1 MKIAMIGQK
10 GIPALQGGVE
20 KHVQELALRLV
31 EDKHEVVAYT
41 RPWYT
46 SKRLHNH
53 KGVRL
58 VSLPSV
64 KAKHFDAITHT
75 ILAIIHAAWKEK
87 ADIIHI
93 HAVGPAL
100 LTWLARL
107 LRPQAKVVVTFHCID
122 RQHQKWGV
130 LARMMLWLGELST
143 MKFAHEVVA
152 VSRTLQQYSYEVYKR
167 NVQYIP
173 NGVSSMQYQPASVIK
188 EQFGLE
194 KDSYIVMVARLVRHK
209 GVHHLIK
216 AYNQLNTDKKL
227 VIVGGSAFTDDYVQ
241 ELEALASNN
250 SNILFTGFQ
259 NGRVLE
265 ELFSNA
271 YCYVLPSESE
281 GLPIA
286 LLEAAA
292 YGLPL
297 IASDIPANLEIVQHC
312 GISFRNTDVDSLKH
326 ALHTVLSDPEYALAL
341 GKQARK
347 HVHKYYQW
355 DDIAKQTLQLYE
367 DCLNESPV
375 TNGRLVKAH
384 A

>member
-31 EDKHEVVAYT
+31 EDNHEVVAYT

-46 SKRLHNH
+46 LKRLDNH
-53 KGVRL
+53 KGVKL
-58 VSLPSV
+58 VSLPSI

-75 ILAIIHAAWKEK
+75 GLAIFHAAWKEK

-100 LTWLARL
+100 LTWLARV
-107 LRPQAKVVVTFHCID
+107 LRPQAKVVVTFHCLD
-122 RQHQKWGV
+122 RQHQKWGI
-130 LARMMLWLGELST
+130 LARLMLWLGEWSA
-143 MKFAHEVVA
+143 MKFAHEVIA

-167 NVQYIP
+167 SVRYIP
-173 NGVSSMQYQPASVIK
+173 NGVSHVQQQPASVIK
-188 EQFGLE
+188 EQFGLD
-194 KDSYIVMVARLVRHK
+194 KDTYIVMVARLVRHK

-216 AYNQLNTDKKL
+216 AYNQLDTDKKL

-241 ELEALASNN
+241 EIQDMAANN
-250 SNILFTGFQ
+250 QDIIFTGFQ
-259 NGRVLE
+259 SGRVLE

-297 IASDIPANLEIVQHC
+297 IASDIPANVEIVQHC

-326 ALHTVLSDPEYALAL
+326 SLRTVLDDPEYAVEL

-355 DDIAKQTLQLYE
+355 DDIAKQTIQLYG
-367 DCLNESPV
+367 DCLSESTV
-375 TNGRLVKAH
+375 IHKTLAKA
-384 A
+384 

>member
-31 EDKHEVVAYT
+31 EDNHEVIAYT

-46 SKRLHNH
+46 LKRLDNH
-53 KGVRL
+53 KGVKL
-58 VSLPSV
+58 VSLPSI

-75 ILAIIHAAWKEK
+75 GLAIFHAAWKEK
-87 ADIIHI
+87 VDIIHI

-107 LRPQAKVVVTFHCID
+107 LRPQVKVVVTFHCID
-122 RQHQKWGV
+122 RQHQKWGI
-130 LARMMLWLGELST
+130 LARLMLWLGEWSA
-143 MKFAHEVVA
+143 MKFAHEVIA

-167 NVQYIP
+167 SVQYIP
-173 NGVSSMQYQPASVIK
+173 NGVSHVQQQPASVIK
-188 EQFGLE
+188 EQFGLD

-216 AYNQLNTDKKL
+216 AYNQLDTDKQL
-227 VIVGGSAFTDDYVQ
+227 VIVGGSAFTDDYVKEIQ
-241 ELEALASNN
+241 DMAANN
-250 SNILFTGFQ
+250 SDIIFTGFQ
-259 NGRVLE
+259 SGRVLE

-297 IASDIPANLEIVQHC
+297 IASDIPANLEIIQHC

-326 ALHTVLSDPEYALAL
+326 ALRTVLDDPEYAVEL

-355 DDIAKQTLQLYE
+355 DDIAKHTIQLYG
-367 DCLNESPV
+367 DCLSESPV
-375 TNGRLVKAH
+375 IHKTLVKAR

>member
-31 EDKHEVVAYT
+31 ENNHEVVAYT

-46 SKRLHNH
+46 LKRLDNH
-53 KGVRL
+53 KGVKL
-58 VSLPSV
+58 VSLPSI

-75 ILAIIHAAWKEK
+75 GLAIFHAAWKEK

-107 LRPQAKVVVTFHCID
+107 LRPQAKVVVTFHCLD
-122 RQHQKWGV
+122 RQHQKWGI
-130 LARMMLWLGELST
+130 LARLMLWLGEWSA
-143 MKFAHEVVA
+143 MKFAHEVIA

-167 NVQYIP
+167 SVRYIP
-173 NGVSSMQYQPASVIK
+173 NGVSHVQQQPVSVIK
-188 EQFGLE
+188 EQFGID
-194 KDSYIVMVARLVRHK
+194 KNSYIVMVARLVRHK

-216 AYNQLNTDKKL
+216 AYNQLDTDKKL
-227 VIVGGSAFTDDYVQ
+227 VIVGGSAFTDDYVKEIQ
-241 ELEALASNN
+241 DMAVNN
-250 SNILFTGFQ
+250 PDIIFTGFQ
-259 NGRVLE
+259 SGRVLE

-326 ALHTVLSDPEYALAL
+326 ALRTVLDDPEYAVEL

-355 DDIAKQTLQLYE
+355 DDIAKQTIQLYG
-367 DCLNESPV
+367 DCLSESPV
-375 TNGRLVKAH
+375 IHKTLAKA
-384 A
+384 

>member
-31 EDKHEVVAYT
+31 EDNHEVVAYT

-46 SKRLHNH
+46 LKRLDNH

-58 VSLPSV
+58 VSLPSI

-75 ILAIIHAAWKEK
+75 ALAIFHAAWKEK

-107 LRPQAKVVVTFHCID
+107 LRPQSKVVVTFHCLD
-122 RQHQKWGV
+122 RQHQKWGI
-130 LARMMLWLGELST
+130 LARMMLWLGEWSA
-143 MKFAHEVVA
+143 MKFAHEVIA

-167 NVQYIP
+167 SVRYIP
-173 NGVSSMQYQPASVIK
+173 NGVSHVQQQPVSVIK
-188 EQFGLE
+188 EQFGLD

-216 AYNQLNTDKKL
+216 AYNQLDTDKKL
-227 VIVGGSAFTDDYVQ
+227 VIVGGSAFTDDYVK
-241 ELEALASNN
+241 EIHSMAVNN
-250 SNILFTGFQ
+250 PDIIFTGFQ
-259 NGRVLE
+259 SGRVLE

-326 ALHTVLSDPEYALAL
+326 ALRTVLDDPEYADVL

-355 DDIAKQTLQLYE
+355 DDIAKQTIQLYG
-367 DCLNESPV
+367 DCLSESPV
-375 TNGRLVKAH
+375 IHKTLAKA
-384 A
+384 